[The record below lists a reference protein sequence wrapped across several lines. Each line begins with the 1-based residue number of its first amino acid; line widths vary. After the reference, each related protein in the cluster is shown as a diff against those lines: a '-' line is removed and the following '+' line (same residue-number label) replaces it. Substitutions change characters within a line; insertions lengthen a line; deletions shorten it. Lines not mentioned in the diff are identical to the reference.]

1 MIFRLPAPRFRSLRF
16 RVWLLLGAGV
26 TACHHA
32 PRAPVVTD
40 STPASVA
47 DSTKPAPPPVPFTRI
62 PRNASRFEIESVDDS
77 TARFK
82 PREAEWVQQGMTA
95 YVVDPMNRDVMVARL
110 RIVSVWNEM
119 AVGVVTSQ
127 TTRVTTQHVVLLTEP
142 SIPWW
147 RSQRFWFG
155 TVLGVFLGAAA
166 AGVIAAQ

>member
-1 MIFRLPAPRFRSLRF
+1 MTPPLRATMSRSLRF
-16 RVWLLLGAGV
+16 AGWLLLGVGMAG
-26 TACHHA
+26 CHHA
-32 PRAPVVTD
+32 PRPPVVVD
-40 STPASVA
+40 STTPA
-47 DSTKPAPPPVPFTRI
+47 TPATPFTRI
-62 PRNASRFEIESVDDS
+62 PRNASRFEIDAVDDS

-82 PREAEWVQQGMTA
+82 PREATWVQQGMTA

-142 SIPWW
+142 KVPWW
-147 RSQRFWFG
+147 KSQRFWWG
-155 TVLGVFLGAAA
+155 TVMGVFLGAAA